1 MVKSLPTLVKSY
13 DECILDIMVYGN
25 VVSLPQP
32 SEEEL
37 KKILFEEFKQRKP
50 IPTLESK
57 RYELSRRVSSDYRIV
72 YTREL
77 ELKTNEYLLDLKSTR
92 DSHYEAVDFSS
103 LSSLIDDAKKLFV
116 YDLDMYDID
125 REEIISKYDLETG
138 DDLKLGVSD
147 VERTFGSTVLAD
159 DLVLSDEQIST
170 LGVEEQ
176 VLLEDEP
183 DWGSGTGVSA
193 EDSLDLQFVDEDDE
207 DDIEYEDVT
216 QESDYSEQELVDEDD
231 EDDIEYEDVGCTGG
245 DSYDDTAFESDDED
259 EIEYEDV
266 GCDDIE
272 AEVDDEYEDVG
283 VSDTRYSEQ
292 VLDEPAFGTVVT
304 PTVVSAQLDDTDI
317 NLDTLLAE
325 ISSEKEVIKE
335 ESKVSEP
342 EPTDLR
348 AFLRKHPRSE
358 MDFVL
363 KYFTKKQINDALRV
377 GKIIKKGSILRI

>member
-1 MVKSLPTLVKSY
+1 M
-13 DECILDIMVYGN
+13 
-25 VVSLPQP
+25 
-32 SEEEL
+32 
-37 KKILFEEFKQRKP
+37 
-50 IPTLESK
+50 
-57 RYELSRRVSSDYRIV
+57 
-72 YTREL
+72 
-77 ELKTNEYLLDLKSTR
+77 
-92 DSHYEAVDFSS
+92 
-103 LSSLIDDAKKLFV
+103 
-116 YDLDMYDID
+116 
-125 REEIISKYDLETG
+125 
-138 DDLKLGVSD
+138 
-147 VERTFGSTVLAD
+147 
-159 DLVLSDEQIST
+159 
-170 LGVEEQ
+170 
-176 VLLEDEP
+176 
-183 DWGSGTGVSA
+183 
-193 EDSLDLQFVDEDDE
+193 DEDDE
-207 DDIEYEDVT
+207 DDIEYADVT

-272 AEVDDEYEDVG
+272 AEDDDEYEDVG
-283 VSDTRYSEQ
+283 VSDTGYSEQ

-304 PTVVSAQLDDTDI
+304 PTEVFAQLDDTGI